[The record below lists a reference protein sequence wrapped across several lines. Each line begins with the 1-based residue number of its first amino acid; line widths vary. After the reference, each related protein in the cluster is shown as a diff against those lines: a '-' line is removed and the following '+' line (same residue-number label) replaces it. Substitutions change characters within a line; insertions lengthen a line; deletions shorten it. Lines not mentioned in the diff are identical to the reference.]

1 MEKAW
6 QRYLTYI
13 KDMDYTKYV
22 SLVERKLI
30 FKNAIE
36 NAAKTV
42 EIIERNLRG

>member
-1 MEKAW
+1 MEHAW

-22 SLVERKLI
+22 SIVERKLI

-36 NAAKTV
+36 NAVKTV
-42 EIIERNLRG
+42 EIIEGNLRG